1 MDSSCELDVP
11 IREGPQRLLA
21 CSDFVEIEQE
31 DSDRSSPSSDSSSG
45 SVEGA
50 CQTCLSVCQA
60 DCCQLLLRYK
70 SWKSPAI
77 VEGVMFVLIFAYGCM
92 YHVTVQYTYEHI
104 WQAANSAMT
113 NTTLPHAGNHQVM
126 QTRDSYWYSCQYLQR
141 SINATNDM
149 LAVTT
154 FKVLN
159 QTSEWEQ
166 LLSFARSFP
175 PVFVSLTVVSY
186 TDVIGRRFGLIVPA
200 IGSLCAVVVSH
211 IIQHHSLPLKY
222 MIIASIINGAFG
234 SFTCAT
240 GSAYVYILDT
250 VPTEQRTFRFSL
262 FASLRFA
269 ALGLAFMLSSYFVE
283 YIHFGGTFVVIML
296 LFIATLVYIIFV
308 LPESSAIGKMR
319 TIRDFNPIA
328 LFISSMLPFEVF
340 ARERPNR
347 QHQYILL
354 LLLVTNFF
362 ESAISF
368 GSFQVLSRLVVAPPF
383 CSHPDT
389 VTLLQMFVLV
399 LAVAG
404 PFIAIQL
411 FSERLPDAGIGTV
424 ASLLTTIGLAIQ
436 ALSSNYVT
444 LVIGLLFQRFVPIPN
459 GVSRSIMST

>member
-113 NTTLPHAGNHQVM
+113 NTTLPHA
-126 QTRDSYWYSCQYLQR
+126 
-141 SINATNDM
+141 
-149 LAVTT
+149 
-154 FKVLN
+154 
-159 QTSEWEQ
+159 
-166 LLSFARSFP
+166 
-175 PVFVSLTVVSY
+175 
-186 TDVIGRRFGLIVPA
+186 
-200 IGSLCAVVVSH
+200 
-211 IIQHHSLPLKY
+211 
-222 MIIASIINGAFG
+222 
-234 SFTCAT
+234 
-240 GSAYVYILDT
+240 DT

-444 LVIGLLFQRFVPIPN
+444 LVIGLLFQIFVPIPN
-459 GVSRSIMST
+459 GVSRSIMSKLVAHEEQGALQAGVTSARALGAVTSTFFCISMFQKTVGSFPGITLIVLSSISVFVVVAFILTWGLLRDDYEDYKLNVTSVRRFALQRYHEIYNKINESESKNKELSLLDLEDYDSDEVFSQ